1 MSTQLTAMQEQLCEQ
16 DRWDFSD
23 LAAVFVNCTLK
34 RSPEVS
40 NTQGLVDISA
50 EIMRRQGVSVTEMRF
65 VDHDVATGVW
75 PDMTEHGWDR
85 DEWPAIFEQV
95 LGAADPRRRHPDLA
109 RREVVGVHAPDR
121 APVRQ
126 LQPAQRR
133 RASTPTTAASA
144 AAW

>member
-50 EIMRRQGVSVTEMRF
+50 EIMRRQGVTVECVRA
-65 VDHDVATGVW
+65 VDHRIASGVW
-75 PDMTEHGWDR
+75 PDMTEHGWDQ
-85 DEWPAIFEQV
+85 DDWPAIFEQV
-95 LGAADPRRRHPDLA
+95 MASDILVLVMPIWLGERKPDDAFFDELTKA
-109 RREVVGVHAPDR
+109 CQAVLD
-121 APVRQ
+121 
-126 LQPAQRR
+126 QPIA
-133 RASTPTTAASA
+133 
-144 AAW
+144 